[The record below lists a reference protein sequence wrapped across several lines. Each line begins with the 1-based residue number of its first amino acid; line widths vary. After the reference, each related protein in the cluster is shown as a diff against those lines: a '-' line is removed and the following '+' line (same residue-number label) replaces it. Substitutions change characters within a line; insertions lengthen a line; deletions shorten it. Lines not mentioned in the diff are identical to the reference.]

1 MIDKHCDIL
10 VFMNAP
16 SPYWRDF
23 AEYLGQHY
31 SIKFIFY
38 STCSELGRP
47 KFWDLEMPA
56 NCSIVRDGVIRR
68 KSYFYDKKV
77 VSRIKQHNPKV
88 VVSQGVNLVS
98 AWNALNYCKKSK
110 IHFSIWNETW
120 RNKNGRHRKI
130 VSLIYAYLFRNS
142 N

>member
-1 MIDKHCDIL
+1 MLSSLYHLGVKIIDKHCDIL

-23 AEYLGQHY
+23 AEFLGQHY
-31 SIKFIFY
+31 SINFIFY

-47 KFWDLEMPA
+47 KFWDLKMPA

-77 VSRIKQHNPKV
+77 VSRIKQYNPKV
-88 VVSQGVNLVS
+88 VVSQGVNLFS
-98 AWNALNYCKKSK
+98 AWNALNYCKKNK
-110 IHFSIWNETW
+110 IYFSIWNELW
-120 RNKNGRHRKI
+120 RKKVDATERLLH
-130 VSLIYAYLFRNS
+130 
-142 N
+142 